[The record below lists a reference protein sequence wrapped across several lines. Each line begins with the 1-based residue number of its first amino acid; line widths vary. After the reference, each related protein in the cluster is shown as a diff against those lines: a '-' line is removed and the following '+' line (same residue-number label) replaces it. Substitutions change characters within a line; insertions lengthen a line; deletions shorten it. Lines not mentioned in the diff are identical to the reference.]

1 MNKTIRHACL
11 LACLLFQSIAIAETS
26 EVSQHADVLVIS
38 PTLTLHEV
46 LQKTIE
52 RQPRQA
58 SLQSQEYNVRAKYT
72 ISKGFLPQAPAVSL
86 YHQNDTIGSGRNE
99 RDWQAELE
107 LPIWLPKQRGARE
120 KVAELSAQ
128 NLGADRVSM
137 QLQAAGALR
146 DALWDVAMNRNEVS
160 LYQQKMDNAKRLE
173 FDVEK
178 KFKAGESAK
187 TDLMLIQQETLLAE
201 KNKLRAE
208 AELMHA
214 RFRYTLL
221 TGLKEIPENFE
232 EKQSDLQ
239 DYQQSPLWLAAESKV
254 NLAQGERNLTQ
265 VEKREN
271 MQVILNARSSQGAFD
286 NAYNQSVGVRVR
298 VPLDS
303 AVRSAPLQAAS
314 EQAVG
319 DAMSQR
325 ETLRY
330 ALEAAMHEAEHN
342 LEVSKK
348 ELEIVARQ
356 LEIAKE
362 SARLAQKAYTLGE
375 MDLTSLLRI
384 QSQTFETERSY
395 SSRQLQVKWG
405 VARYN
410 QAVGVLP

>member
-1 MNKTIRHACL
+1 MNKTIQHACL
-11 LACLLFQSIAIAETS
+11 LACLLFQSIAIAETP
-26 EVSQHADVLVIS
+26 EVSQHEDVLVIS

-72 ISKGFLPQAPAVSL
+72 VSKGFLPQAPAVSL

-128 NLGADRVSM
+128 NLGADRASM

-146 DALWDVAMNRNEVS
+146 DALWDVAMNRNEVA

-298 VPLDS
+298 IPLDS
-303 AVRSAPLQAAS
+303 AVRGAPLQAAS
-314 EQAVG
+314 ELAVG
-319 DAMSQR
+319 EAMSQR

-395 SSRQLQVKWG
+395 SSRQLQVKWD